1 MAYVTIGNVHYT
13 VYKGKDG
20 KYYYIKDGKRK
31 YTRAKVKSGSKPKT
45 VRKSKKT
52 VRKSKKTVRKSKKPV
67 RKSKKPVRKS
77 KKPVRKSKKPVRKSP
92 TKSKK
97 PVRKSPT
104 KSKVPFSKLK
114 RKRFGRSRIAKN
126 ISERRA
132 ILGPVW
138 EKVADGYGVWVIKKS
153 KETPTFVSTTRETY
167 DNIVDKLIEDK
178 DIIAVITSAQSSD
191 ALSFVIHKAMHVG
204 LNRWNTILS
213 KSYYKNFT
221 KPFGSKGPKYR
232 ILAV

>member
-1 MAYVTIGNVHYT
+1 MAYVTIGNVNYT
-13 VYKGKDG
+13 AYKGKDG

-31 YTRAKVKSGSKPKT
+31 YTRAKVKSGCKP
-45 VRKSKKT
+45 
-52 VRKSKKTVRKSKKPV
+52 KTVRKSKKPV
-67 RKSKKPVRKS
+67 RKSPTKSKKPVRKS
-77 KKPVRKSKKPVRKSP
+77 PTKSKKPVRKSP

-114 RKRFGRSRIAKN
+114 RKRFGRSRIEKN

-167 DNIVDKLIEDK
+167 DDIVDKLIEDK
-178 DIIAVITSAQSSD
+178 DVIAVITSAQSSD
-191 ALSFVIHKAMHVG
+191 ALTFVIHKAMHVG

-221 KPFGSKGPKYR
+221 KTFDPSKGPKYR